1 MAEAP
6 QPPASRR
13 RILAIVALWTTVMGA
28 VGVASGC
35 YGHNCDGDAQ
45 VFGRTPGEGRLL
57 DADSWESNPIDGDWI
72 PFTKQRVWYFEMR
85 DLGDRTPALILPYI
99 SAEQN
104 PVRDNGNWTLGAGNL
119 AEQSGAGPGRIA
131 IKNNT
136 CADYYVRVVA
146 VASPRPPTVSVPAAS
161 ASDASTPDAEAGP

>member
-1 MAEAP
+1 MADGP
-6 QPPASRR
+6 QPPSRR
-13 RILAIVALWTTVMGA
+13 RTLALVALWAFVMG
-28 VGVASGC
+28 GVALGAGC

-45 VFGRTPGEGRLL
+45 VFGRTPGEGRLVA
-57 DADSWESNPIDGDWI
+57 ADTWESNPIDGDWI

-104 PVRDNGNWTLGAGNL
+104 PVRDNGNWTLGSGNL

-136 CADYYVRVVA
+136 CADYYIRLVVE
-146 VASPRPPTVSVPAAS
+146 ASPRPPAAAVP
-161 ASDASTPDAEAGP
+161 DASVSTSTADAAAGP